1 MSLQICIMT
10 PDQIF
15 LNEPADEI
23 ILPTNT
29 GQVGVLANH
38 APLISALDIG
48 VMRVKIDNKW
58 VAVYLNGGFAE
69 VENNE
74 LILLVNSAEKGSNID
89 EKTAQQDLEA
99 ATVMVGQA
107 VTNKEKLDATQAIR
121 KAKARL
127 QAATFVD

>member
-1 MSLQICIMT
+1 MSLNIRVIA
-10 PDQIF
+10 PDRTVFDTQV
-15 LNEPADEI
+15 EEV
-23 ILPTNT
+23 ILPSST
-29 GQVGVLANH
+29 GLLGILNNH
-38 APLISALDIG
+38 APLLSAIDIG

-99 ATVMVGQA
+99 ATVMVSQA

-127 QAATFVD
+127 QASTYVN